1 VIRFNFKGTLQ
12 RLAQVRAFLGD
23 INTPGGLGDATAS
36 DILAARAGG
45 AVMLPV
51 MTGLPLGKRCSRPA
65 GVRLD
70 GFRPSAFSKQT
81 QRAPEIGRLPRS
93 AARFRFLASQTS

>member
-1 VIRFNFKGTLQ
+1 MIRFNFKGTLQ
-12 RLAQVRAFLGD
+12 RLGQVRAFLGD

-65 GVRLD
+65 GAERLQCP
-70 GFRPSAFSKQT
+70 PSALIEQNGWI
-81 QRAPEIGRLPRS
+81 E
-93 AARFRFLASQTS
+93 

>member
-1 VIRFNFKGTLQ
+1 MIRFNFKGTLQ

-51 MTGLPLGKRCSRPA
+51 MTACRSASAAVARPES
-65 GVRLD
+65 GWT
-70 GFRPSAFSKQT
+70 AFG
-81 QRAPEIGRLPRS
+81 RAPSVS
-93 AARFRFLASQTS
+93 AINPH